1 MNFKIGVLID
11 SLRMPFSDALKET
24 AKLSV
29 DSIQMYISSHQMSTG
44 SFDFSDVNK
53 ISKQVRSHNLEISAL
68 VGDLGG
74 HGFERKDDNKE
85 KIPQMKAI
93 VDFAQELEAN
103 IITTHIG
110 VIPEHKNDRY
120 LIMQEALAEIAA
132 YAKTAGI
139 YLAVETGPEKSA
151 VLNQFIADTGE
162 THLKVN
168 FDPAN
173 IVMVQG
179 EDLLKALETLKK
191 HIVYTHAKDGKMI
204 KKCNPAQIYNAFAE
218 GNPENLNID
227 EYFVELALGSGDV
240 NFPDYLKALDKIGY
254 SGSLTIEREAGENR
268 LEDVKNG
275 VAFLR
280 RIING

>member
-11 SLRMPFSDALKET
+11 SLRMPFSEALKET

-44 SFDFSDVNK
+44 SFDFSDVK
-53 ISKQVRSHNLEISAL
+53 KLSKQVRSHNLEISAL

-139 YLAVETGPEKSA
+139 YLAVETGPEKSS

-162 THLKVN
+162 THLKAN

>member
-1 MNFKIGVLID
+1 MNLKIGVLID
-11 SLRMPFSDALKET
+11 SLRLPFSEALKET
-24 AKLSV
+24 ARLSV
-29 DSIQMYISSHQMSTG
+29 DSIQMYISSYQMSTG
-44 SFDFSDVNK
+44 SFVFSDAKK
-53 ISKQVRSHNLEISAL
+53 ITKQVRSHNLEISAL

-93 VDFAQELEAN
+93 VDFAQELETN

-110 VIPEHKNDRY
+110 VIPEHKNNQY
-120 LIMQEALAEIAA
+120 LIMQEALSEIAS

-151 VLNQFIADTGE
+151 VLNQFITDTGE

-179 EDLLKALETLKK
+179 EDVTKAVETLKN
-191 HIVYTHAKDGKMI
+191 HIIYTHAKDGKMI
-204 KKCNPAQIYNAFAE
+204 KKCNPKQIYNAFAE

-227 EYFVELALGSGDV
+227 EYFVELTLGSGDV
-240 NFPDYLKALDKIGY
+240 GFPSYLKALDMIGY

-268 LEDVKNG
+268 IEDVKNG

>member
-1 MNFKIGVLID
+1 MNLKIGVLID
-11 SLRMPFSDALKET
+11 SLRMSFSDALMET
-24 AKLSV
+24 ARLSV

-44 SFDFSDVNK
+44 SFDFSDAK
-53 ISKQVRSHNLEISAL
+53 KLTKQVRSHNLEISAL

-74 HGFERKDDNKE
+74 HGFERKDENKE
-85 KIPQMKAI
+85 KIPQTKAI
-93 VDFAQELEAN
+93 VDFAQELETN

-110 VIPEHKNDRY
+110 VIPEHKNDQY
-120 LIMQEALAEIAA
+120 QIMQEALAEIAA

-151 VLNQFIADTGE
+151 VLNRFIADTGE

-179 EDLLKALETLKK
+179 EDVIKAVETLKDY
-191 HIVYTHAKDGKMI
+191 IVYTHAKDGRMI
-204 KKCNPAQIYNAFAE
+204 KKCNPIQIYNAFAE

-240 NFPDYLKALDKIGY
+240 DFPEYLKALNKIGY

-268 LEDVKNG
+268 LEDIKNG
-275 VAFLR
+275 VTFLKS
-280 RIING
+280 IIND

>member
-1 MNFKIGVLID
+1 MNLKIGVLID
-11 SLRMPFSDALKET
+11 SLRMSFSDALMET
-24 AKLSV
+24 ARLSV

-44 SFDFSDVNK
+44 SFDFSDAK
-53 ISKQVRSHNLEISAL
+53 KLTKQVRSHNLEISAL

-74 HGFERKDDNKE
+74 HGFERKDENKE
-85 KIPQMKAI
+85 KIPQTKAI
-93 VDFAQELEAN
+93 VDFAQELETN

-110 VIPEHKNDRY
+110 VIPEHKNDQY
-120 LIMQEALAEIAA
+120 QIMQEALAEIAA

-151 VLNQFIADTGE
+151 VLNRFIADTGE

-179 EDLLKALETLKK
+179 EDVIKAVETLKDY
-191 HIVYTHAKDGKMI
+191 IVYTHAKDGRMI
-204 KKCNPAQIYNAFAE
+204 KKCNPIQIYNAFAE

-240 NFPDYLKALDKIGY
+240 DFPEYLKALNKIGY

-275 VAFLR
+275 VTFLKS
-280 RIING
+280 IIND